1 MEFLNFLQEF
11 VGGTGG
17 AIPYAVVFGVLL
29 ACGLGIPLPE
39 DISLIFG
46 GFLVFE
52 QQAAL
57 SLMMLTGYLG
67 IIVGDSMI
75 FYFGRRIGSKV
86 GARPGGFFSRIV
98 TPQKRARVEGL
109 FKRHGEKIVMI
120 ARFLPG
126 VRAVTYF
133 TAGSVGMRY
142 SHFVFFDSVAALGSA
157 PALRLPGV
165 SVRRPAGVPAP
176 ADRQGAARR
185 HRRHRDPARRRR
197 AHLSLASEA
206 RSEGERRGA
215 SSEGH
220 ERSNDAG
227 FLGMCFKR
235 VWPAPSSPRRRRPA
249 SWPHSSSLSRWYF
262 DRRSSTASRRYSLWA
277 MRVRRESSRS

>member
-1 MEFLNFLQEF
+1 VEFLNFLQEF

-57 SLMMLTGYLG
+57 PLMMLTGYLG
-67 IIVGDSMI
+67 IILGDSMI

-86 GARPGGFFSRIV
+86 VARQGGFFSRVV

-126 VRAVTYF
+126 VRAVTYC

-157 PALRLPGV
+157 PLFVYLGFRFGGQLEFLLQQIAKGQRGVIAGIVTLIIVVVLISRWRARREAKANEEALRQKDTSDRTTPV
-165 SVRRPAGVPAP
+165 S
-176 ADRQGAARR
+176 
-185 HRRHRDPARRRR
+185 
-197 AHLSLASEA
+197 
-206 RSEGERRGA
+206 
-215 SSEGH
+215 
-220 ERSNDAG
+220 
-227 FLGMCFKR
+227 
-235 VWPAPSSPRRRRPA
+235 
-249 SWPHSSSLSRWYF
+249 
-262 DRRSSTASRRYSLWA
+262 
-277 MRVRRESSRS
+277 

>member
-52 QQAAL
+52 EQAAL

-67 IIVGDSMI
+67 IILGDSMI

-86 GARPGGFFSRIV
+86 GAHPGGFFSRIV

-109 FKRHGEKIVMI
+109 FNRHGEKIVMI

-157 PALRLPGV
+157 PLFVYLGFRFGGQLEFLLQQIAKGQRGVIAGIVTLIVIGVLFSRWRARREAKANEEALRQKETRDRTTPV
-165 SVRRPAGVPAP
+165 S
-176 ADRQGAARR
+176 
-185 HRRHRDPARRRR
+185 
-197 AHLSLASEA
+197 
-206 RSEGERRGA
+206 
-215 SSEGH
+215 
-220 ERSNDAG
+220 
-227 FLGMCFKR
+227 
-235 VWPAPSSPRRRRPA
+235 
-249 SWPHSSSLSRWYF
+249 
-262 DRRSSTASRRYSLWA
+262 
-277 MRVRRESSRS
+277 

>member
-11 VGGTGG
+11 VGGAGG

-57 SLMMLTGYLG
+57 PLMMLTGYLG
-67 IIVGDSMI
+67 IILGDSMI

-86 GARPGGFFSRIV
+86 GAHPGGFFSRIV

-109 FKRHGEKIVMI
+109 FNRHGEKIVMI

-157 PALRLPGV
+157 PLFVYLGFRFGGQLEFLLQQIAKGQRGVIAGIVTLIIVGVLFSRWRARREAKANEEALRQKDTSDRTTPV
-165 SVRRPAGVPAP
+165 S
-176 ADRQGAARR
+176 
-185 HRRHRDPARRRR
+185 
-197 AHLSLASEA
+197 
-206 RSEGERRGA
+206 
-215 SSEGH
+215 
-220 ERSNDAG
+220 
-227 FLGMCFKR
+227 
-235 VWPAPSSPRRRRPA
+235 
-249 SWPHSSSLSRWYF
+249 
-262 DRRSSTASRRYSLWA
+262 
-277 MRVRRESSRS
+277 

>member
-39 DISLIFG
+39 DVSLIFG

-86 GARPGGFFSRIV
+86 GARPGGFFSRVV

-157 PALRLPGV
+157 PLFVYLGFRFGGQLEFLLQQIAKGQRGVIAGIVTLIIVGVLISRWRARREAKANEEALRQKDASDRTTPV
-165 SVRRPAGVPAP
+165 S
-176 ADRQGAARR
+176 
-185 HRRHRDPARRRR
+185 
-197 AHLSLASEA
+197 
-206 RSEGERRGA
+206 
-215 SSEGH
+215 
-220 ERSNDAG
+220 
-227 FLGMCFKR
+227 
-235 VWPAPSSPRRRRPA
+235 
-249 SWPHSSSLSRWYF
+249 
-262 DRRSSTASRRYSLWA
+262 
-277 MRVRRESSRS
+277 

>member
-39 DISLIFG
+39 DVSLIFG

-86 GARPGGFFSRIV
+86 GARPGGFFSRVV

-157 PALRLPGV
+157 PLFVYLGFRFGGQLEFLLQQIAKGQRGVIAGIVTLIIVGVLISRWRARREAKANEEALR
-165 SVRRPAGVPAP
+165 
-176 ADRQGAARR
+176 QK
-185 HRRHRDPARRRR
+185 
-197 AHLSLASEA
+197 
-206 RSEGERRGA
+206 
-215 SSEGH
+215 
-220 ERSNDAG
+220 DAG
-227 FLGMCFKR
+227 
-235 VWPAPSSPRRRRPA
+235 
-249 SWPHSSSLSRWYF
+249 
-262 DRRSSTASRRYSLWA
+262 DRTTPVS
-277 MRVRRESSRS
+277 